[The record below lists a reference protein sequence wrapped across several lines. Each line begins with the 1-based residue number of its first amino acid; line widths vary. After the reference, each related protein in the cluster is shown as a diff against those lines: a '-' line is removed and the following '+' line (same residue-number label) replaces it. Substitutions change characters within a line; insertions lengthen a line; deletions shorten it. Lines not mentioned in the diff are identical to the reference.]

1 MAKFA
6 FTTNTYAGEELEG
19 FVASTLLES
28 DTIDRGLVTVHENV
42 KKRAVIKIVDDAVKL
57 QTPAALF
64 NDQGT
69 TAAQDE
75 KYLDPVAMEFMKQE
89 DWSGLIASWEARK
102 LAPGELRN
110 YDGTVDLSEF
120 MINRYLGKLKIAYD
134 RLYWRGKANVQE
146 ATFAATYTGLIPKLI
161 AGSDVSST
169 KLSDTAYAFSAIT
182 AATGIMTVVSTANF
196 RSGDVITITALS
208 TGTTTETTPDIFGV
222 AGSGSVLNQ
231 SYIVTVASTTTLKL
245 VRNINRAQTDRVAAT
260 FATNNTGGGTIQ
272 YVNVSNVATVL
283 SNVWAQLDY
292 TAYTDPDFNVM
303 IPAHVARAYA
313 TKQGELGVNQVGSLA
328 VPKTMDY
335 NGMKLQIMNHFP
347 ANTILGANK
356 MNLHFATDLTS
367 DVNNLSVINLKET
380 TGDKVVRMTAGM
392 SSDGNYVNG
401 GEITLFYP
409 LA

>member
-120 MINRYLGKLKIAYD
+120 MINRYLGKLRIAYD
-134 RLYWRGKANVQE
+134 RLFWRGKANVQE

-231 SYIVTVASTTTLKL
+231 SYIVESFVFSIAGFLKFCGSSWILLNSANSTVFKTFLGLTTSSTNPNALASCAVIHLSSF
-245 VRNINRAQTDRVAAT
+245 NQFSISA
-260 FATNNTGGGTIQ
+260 F
-272 YVNVSNVATVL
+272 VL
-283 SNVWAQLDY
+283 PVFFL
-292 TAYTDPDFNVM
+292 
-303 IPAHVARAYA
+303 
-313 TKQGELGVNQVGSLA
+313 
-328 VPKTMDY
+328 
-335 NGMKLQIMNHFP
+335 
-347 ANTILGANK
+347 
-356 MNLHFATDLTS
+356 
-367 DVNNLSVINLKET
+367 
-380 TGDKVVRMTAGM
+380 
-392 SSDGNYVNG
+392 
-401 GEITLFYP
+401 
-409 LA
+409 